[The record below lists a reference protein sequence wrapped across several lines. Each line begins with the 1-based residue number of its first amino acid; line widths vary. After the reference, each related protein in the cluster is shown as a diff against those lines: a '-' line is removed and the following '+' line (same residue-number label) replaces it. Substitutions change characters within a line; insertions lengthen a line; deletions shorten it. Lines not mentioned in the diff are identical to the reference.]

1 MALFSSFLTDI
12 ESQCSHDFDDNSKTD
27 TNETQSFEN
36 LSQQQLIDKL
46 KQSEEYIKGLQNQI
60 KSMNEVMNNCLTE
73 DQTSSDRLN
82 VIHLSNS
89 EDSYYMS
96 SYSHYSIHYEM
107 LSDSIRTDSY
117 RDAILKNSNYFEGKY
132 VLDIG
137 CGTGILSLFAA
148 KAGAELVVAV
158 DQSDIIYH
166 AMDIV
171 RENRLNHKIK
181 FIKSKVESI
190 NFIEHNL
197 PQKYDIIISEW
208 MGYFLLFE
216 GMLDTIL
223 FARNNLLNESGILM
237 PNHCLLSIAGL
248 SDESFHNKYLAF
260 WDNVYG
266 WKMSCMKNEVIK
278 EANIEVVSKDKISTS
293 IATIKEFDLMQC
305 CIEET
310 QIFNS
315 KFQLISNSD
324 EPIVAIVG
332 WFDCYFNSQQLDHKV
347 ILSTSPFNRE
357 THWKQTV
364 FLLKNALLVKKG
376 ETVSGTIDVFR
387 NKKDIRSLVIEI
399 KIDNYE
405 KQVYYLS

>member
-1 MALFSSFLTDI
+1 MVLFSSFLTDI
-12 ESQCSHDFDDNSKTD
+12 ESQCSHDFDENSKTD
-27 TNETQSFEN
+27 TIETQSFEN

-46 KQSEEYIKGLQNQI
+46 KQSEEYIKKLQNQI
-60 KSMNEVMNNCLTE
+60 KSMNELMKSCLTE

-89 EDSYYMS
+89 EDSYYTS

-107 LSDSIRTDSY
+107 LSDRIRTDSY

-190 NFIEHNL
+190 DFTEHNL

-248 SDESFHNKYLAF
+248 SDQTLHDKYLAF

-266 WKMSCMKNEVIK
+266 WKMSSMKNEVIK
-278 EANIEVVSKDKISTS
+278 EANIEVVSKDKISTT

-310 QIFNS
+310 QKFNS
-315 KFQLISNSD
+315 KFQLVCNSD

-332 WFDCYFNSQQLDHKV
+332 WFDCYFNSEQLDYKV
-347 ILSTSPFNRE
+347 ILSTSPLNGE

-364 FLLKNALLVKKG
+364 FLLKNPLLVKKG
-376 ETVSGTIDVFR
+376 ETVEGTIDVFR

-399 KIDNYE
+399 KIHNYE